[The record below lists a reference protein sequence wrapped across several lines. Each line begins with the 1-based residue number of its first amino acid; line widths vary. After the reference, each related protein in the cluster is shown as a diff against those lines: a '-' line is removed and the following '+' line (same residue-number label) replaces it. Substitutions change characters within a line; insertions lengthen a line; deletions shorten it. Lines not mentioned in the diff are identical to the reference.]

1 MQFIETLKLKSKLFF
16 LFIITTIAL
25 IGMGIIGTIHI
36 DSMKKN
42 IDALYFGS
50 LVPVIELNEIIQTY
64 HNGLASTIYQA
75 SRLEV
80 SPEQSATQIRKSLNH
95 IIKKWKNYE
104 SHFKRDDEMEYVS
117 YTDLEI
123 NNINKYFFKVYSIV
137 KEGKDLSNISIRTL
151 EKKVFT
157 IHKVIQ
163 KLIKYEVSI
172 ANYERKKFLFHY
184 ERTKQQLGITLV
196 FILSTLIIISLY
208 VFKSIQSDQTKLE
221 ITTNKLKRVNKKLEN
236 VSYTDALTN
245 LHNRRYFNMVYDKE
259 LKCAQRSNDYI
270 TFMMLDID
278 YFKQYNDTY
287 GHLKGDE
294 ALKVVAQTLKHT
306 LKRPSDY
313 IFRLGGE
320 EFGVLLTSTDESNS
334 AKLSRDICDAIR
346 GQKIDHKNSLAHEYV
361 TISIGVVCCIADAAL
376 NGNILLSCADK
387 MLYKSKEGGRDRCTI
402 TSNVCEASV
411 GFEDDS
417 LIA

>member
-25 IGMGIIGTIHI
+25 ISMGIIGTVQIN
-36 DSMKKN
+36 SMKKN

-50 LVPVIELNEIIQTY
+50 LVPVAELNEIIQTY
-64 HNGLASTIYQA
+64 HNELASTIYQA
-75 SRLEV
+75 SRLEI
-80 SPEQSATQIRKSLNH
+80 SPEQSATQIRKSLKH

-104 SHFKRDDEMEYVS
+104 SHFKRDDEMEYIS

-123 NNINKYFFKVYSIV
+123 NHINKYFFQVYSIV

-172 ANYERKKFLFHY
+172 ANYERKNFLFHY
-184 ERTKQQLGITLV
+184 ERTKQHLGITLV
-196 FILSTLIIISLY
+196 FILLALIIISLY

-221 ITTNKLKRVNKKLEN
+221 VTTSKLKRANKKLEN
-236 VSYTDALTN
+236 VSYTDSLTS

-259 LKCAQRSNDYI
+259 LKRAQRSNNYI

-287 GHLKGDE
+287 GHLEGDK
-294 ALKVVAQTLKHT
+294 ALKIVAQTLKNT

-313 IFRLGGE
+313 VFRLGGE

-334 AKLSRDICDAIR
+334 AKLAREICDAIR
-346 GQKIDHKNSLAHEYV
+346 EQKLEHKNSLAHDYV
-361 TISIGVVCCIADAAL
+361 TISIGVVCCIADDAL
-376 NGNILLSCADK
+376 NEDILLSRADE
-387 MLYKSKEGGRDRCTI
+387 MLYNAKKGGRDRYII
-402 TSNVCEASV
+402 TSNVSEASV
-411 GFEDDS
+411 NIEDDI

>member
-25 IGMGIIGTIHI
+25 ISMGIIGTVQIN
-36 DSMKKN
+36 SMKKN

-50 LVPVIELNEIIQTY
+50 LVPVAELNEIIQTY
-64 HNGLASTIYQA
+64 HNELASTIYQA
-75 SRLEV
+75 SRLEI
-80 SPEQSATQIRKSLNH
+80 SPEQSATQIRKSLKH

-104 SHFKRDDEMEYVS
+104 SHFKRDDEMEYIS

-123 NNINKYFFKVYSIV
+123 NHINKYFFQVYSIV

-172 ANYERKKFLFHY
+172 ANYERKNFLFHY
-184 ERTKQQLGITLV
+184 ERTKQHLGITLV
-196 FILSTLIIISLY
+196 FILLALIIISLY

-221 ITTNKLKRVNKKLEN
+221 VTTSKLKRANKKLEN
-236 VSYTDALTN
+236 VSYTDSLTS

-259 LKCAQRSNDYI
+259 LKRAQRSNNYI

-287 GHLKGDE
+287 GHLEGDK
-294 ALKVVAQTLKHT
+294 ALKIVAQTLKNT

-313 IFRLGGE
+313 VFRLGGE

-334 AKLSRDICDAIR
+334 AKLAREICDAIR
-346 GQKIDHKNSLAHEYV
+346 EQKLEHKNSLAHDYV
-361 TISIGVVCCIADAAL
+361 TISIGIVCCIADDAL
-376 NGNILLSCADK
+376 NEDILLSRADE
-387 MLYKSKEGGRDRCTI
+387 MLYNAKKGGRDRYII
-402 TSNVCEASV
+402 TSNVSEASV
-411 GFEDDS
+411 NIEDDI